1 MSVGGVGVGGAS
13 LAVTRRSS
21 GAQCWVLGMPAGRV
35 SLLGRS
41 SGLSGGGASGT
52 CRRAASPMLCAPLS
66 SASGSDGPVPVSSV
80 DPVRGLYVG
89 DREALPPLEYPDH
102 PAKLKGPHK
111 PVIVKGAL
119 RRFLGQ
125 DVSTRPAITRFI
137 SNYVRA
143 RHLRLQDDKTKFRP
157 DADLRA
163 VLGVEE
169 CTFLQIVKYISP
181 HLTKIDLEDDAERLL
196 QEFVSSVYGEGPF
209 PNELSPGQRPSKQ
222 RQHSR
227 SPAEVVKWCY
237 GEDQIVTLRR
247 QNGFFVDKTRYVVM
261 MENDASPHLVLLR
274 PGRSGKSLLTSQ
286 MQVYH
291 DIHTTQELFDE
302 VFLNWDGSPTDA
314 YVQSS
319 GGTAAGARAY
329 CVLPLDFSIQVQSG
343 PDAPPLRK
351 LFRDVL
357 NEAMLGFMDKYGVH
371 VSQWRE
377 DNADANLKALTRS
390 VGAAGHQL
398 LVLVDEYDRTFNQ
411 LMRED
416 PNAYQDAV
424 APARDRRPAGFLRA
438 FYLTLKSLPKLIS
451 TRVRSFTT
459 GIAPVALTDSS
470 GWNVAWSLTHTPVYA
485 ECCGFTEADVERG
498 LALTGL
504 TAAERIP
511 TLRLMRKFYNGYKF
525 ESESQPLYLAAYVIY
540 FFKKLQNGGKLRA
553 AILKERDESKDARLA
568 HYMKD
573 DNVSLSHN
581 VTSVLRSSSRAGV
594 VALQD
599 AFQASKELT
608 VPTWEFES
616 PFTLAELSPRTGA
629 SVDLVCDPLTL
640 TSTDVSTSR
649 AYHRALT
656 LLFYH
661 GVLSVR
667 GCEEDGTLT
676 VLNPP
681 NLLACLDH
689 FTQLKMALGSDI
701 FFLERL
707 IETPSSRDV
716 TLLVDAVLHGWDSGA
731 LAMDRLFSETCLSS
745 AMEAAVG
752 GWLRTQPAVNAVL
765 TTGRGHP
772 LNVGGGRP
780 DFYDLML
787 QNKSGSSRLLLELKV
802 VRVNGILYD
811 DDELNEAAK
820 RSGDFVD
827 AKVDRYINSLSYEEK
842 LNLRLN
848 RDFLYGGNRVC
859 VTVRDLL
866 KRALEQVASYHRAVG
881 QPVRSFVVMLVGT
894 RALVAEYVD
903 DETSA

>member
-1 MSVGGVGVGGAS
+1 MLGLIARRMAGRFPSPSVSLRESARVTLRFTSFPVPQPCMSVGGVGVGGAP
-13 LAVTRRSS
+13 LAMTRR
-21 GAQCWVLGMPAGRV
+21 
-35 SLLGRS
+35 
-41 SGLSGGGASGT
+41 
-52 CRRAASPMLCAPLS
+52 
-66 SASGSDGPVPVSSV
+66 
-80 DPVRGLYVG
+80 
-89 DREALPPLEYPDH
+89 
-102 PAKLKGPHK
+102 
-111 PVIVKGAL
+111 
-119 RRFLGQ
+119 
-125 DVSTRPAITRFI
+125 
-137 SNYVRA
+137 
-143 RHLRLQDDKTKFRP
+143 
-157 DADLRA
+157 
-163 VLGVEE
+163 
-169 CTFLQIVKYISP
+169 
-181 HLTKIDLEDDAERLL
+181 
-196 QEFVSSVYGEGPF
+196 FVSSVYGEGPF

-222 RQHSR
+222 CQHSR

-302 VFLNWDGSPTDA
+302 VFLNRDGSPTDA

-343 PDAPPLRK
+343 PHAPPLDK

-357 NEAMLGFMDKYGVH
+357 NGAMLVFMNKYRVH
-371 VSQWRE
+371 VSHWQE
-377 DNADANLKALTRS
+377 DNADANLKALAS
-390 VGAAGHQL
+390 AVGAAGHQL

-438 FYLTLKSLPKLIS
+438 FYLTLKSLPRLIS

-459 GIAPVALTDSS
+459 GIAPIALTDSS
-470 GWNVAWSLTHTPVYA
+470 GWNVAWSLTHSPAYA

-498 LALTGL
+498 LSQVALTE
-504 TAAERIP
+504 AERIP

-525 ESESQPLYLAAYVIY
+525 HPKSQPLYLAAYVIY
-540 FFKKLQNGGKLRA
+540 FFKMLQGDGERRA
-553 AILKERDESKDARLA
+553 VILEERHESMDAELE
-568 HYMKD
+568 HFMKD

-608 VPTWEFES
+608 VRTRQLES
-616 PFTLAELSPRTGA
+616 PFTLAELTPRTSA
-629 SVDLVCDPLTL
+629 SRDVVRVPALDAD
-640 TSTDVSTSR
+640 TDASTSL
-649 AYHRALT
+649 AYQRALA

-667 GCEEDGTLT
+667 ERKNNGALT

-689 FTQLKMALGSDI
+689 FTRLEMALASDI
-701 FFLERL
+701 CFLERL

-765 TTGRGHP
+765 TTGRRHP

-780 DFYDLML
+780 GFYDLML
-787 QNKSGSSRLLLELKV
+787 QNKSGSSRVLLELKV

-811 DDELNEAAK
+811 YDELNEAAE
-820 RSGDFVD
+820 RSGDYVD
-827 AKVDRYINSLSYEEK
+827 AKVDYYINSLSYEEK
-842 LNLRLN
+842 LDLRLN
-848 RDFLYGGNRVC
+848 GKFLYGDNRVC
-859 VTVRDLL
+859 VTVGDLL
-866 KRALEQVASYHRAVG
+866 ERALKQAESYHRAVG

>member
-1 MSVGGVGVGGAS
+1 
-13 LAVTRRSS
+13 
-21 GAQCWVLGMPAGRV
+21 
-35 SLLGRS
+35 
-41 SGLSGGGASGT
+41 
-52 CRRAASPMLCAPLS
+52 MLCAPLS
-66 SASGSDGPVPVSSV
+66 AAAGSDGPVPVSAV
-80 DPVRGLYVG
+80 GPVRGLSMG
-89 DREALPPLEYPDH
+89 DREALLPLEYPEH

-111 PVIVKGAL
+111 PVVVNGVL
-119 RRFLGQ
+119 RRFLGRG
-125 DVSTRPAITRFI
+125 VSTRPAITRYI
-137 SNYVRA
+137 SRYVRA
-143 RHLRLQDDKTKFRP
+143 RGLQVQDDRTKFRP
-157 DADLRA
+157 DANLRA
-163 VLGVEE
+163 ILGVEE
-169 CTFLQIVKYISP
+169 CTFLQIGKYISP
-181 HLTKIDLEDDAERLL
+181 HLTKIDLEDDADRLL
-196 QEFVSSVYGEGPF
+196 REFVSSVYGKGPL
-209 PNELSPGQRPSKQ
+209 PNEISPGQRPSNQ

-227 SPAEVVKWCY
+227 SPAEEVKWCY

-247 QNGFFVDKTRYVVM
+247 QNGFFVDKTRFIVM
-261 MENDASPHLVLLR
+261 MENDASTHQVLLR
-274 PGRSGKSLLTSQ
+274 PSRSGKSLLTSQ

-302 VFLNWDGSPTDA
+302 VFLNRDGSPTDA
-314 YVQSS
+314 YVLSS
-319 GGTAAGARAY
+319 GGTAEGARAY
-329 CVLPLDFSIQVQSG
+329 CVLPLDFSIQVHSG
-343 PDAPPLRK
+343 PDAPPLDK

-357 NEAMLGFMDKYGVH
+357 NGAMLVFMNKYRVH

-377 DNADANLKALTRS
+377 DNADANLKALAS
-390 VGAAGHQL
+390 GVGAAGHQL

-416 PNAYQDAV
+416 PIAYQDAV

-459 GIAPVALTDSS
+459 GIAPIALTDSS
-470 GWNVAWSLTHTPVYA
+470 GWNVAWPLTHLGEYA

-498 LALTGL
+498 LSQVGL
-504 TAAERIP
+504 TEAERIP

-540 FFKKLQNGGKLRA
+540 FFKTLQRGGKERA
-553 AILKERDESKDARLA
+553 AILKERDESKDALLA

-573 DNVSLSHN
+573 NNVSLSHN

-629 SVDLVCDPLTL
+629 SVDLVRDPMTQ
-640 TSTDVSTSR
+640 TVTDASTSR

-667 GCEEDGTLT
+667 RCEEDGTLT

-701 FFLERL
+701 LFLERL
-707 IETPSSRDV
+707 IATPSCQHI

-731 LAMDRLFSETCLSS
+731 LALDSNFSEQCLSS
-745 AMEAAVG
+745 AIEAAVG
-752 GWLRTQPAVNAVL
+752 GWLRTQPSVDAVL

-772 LNVGGGRP
+772 VDLGPGRLG
-780 DFYDLML
+780 FHDLML
-787 QNKSGSSRLLLELKV
+787 QNKSGSSRVLLELKV

-811 DDELNEAAK
+811 DEELTKAAG
-820 RSGDFVD
+820 RRGDFVD
-827 AKVDRYINSLSYEEK
+827 AKVDSYLNSLSYQEK
-842 LNLRLN
+842 LDLRLN
-848 RDFLYGGNRVC
+848 SKYLYGLYC
-859 VTVRDLL
+859 DCKTVGDLVML
-866 KRALEQVASYHRAVG
+866 ALRQVESYHWAVG
-881 QPVRSFVVMLVGT
+881 QPVRSFVVVLVGT
-894 RALVAEYVD
+894 RALVAEYVV